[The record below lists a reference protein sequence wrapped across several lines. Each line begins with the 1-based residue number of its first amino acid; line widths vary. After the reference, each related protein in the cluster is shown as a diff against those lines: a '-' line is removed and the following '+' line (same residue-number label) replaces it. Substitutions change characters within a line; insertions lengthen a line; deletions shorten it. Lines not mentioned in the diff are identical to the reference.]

1 MPVLDMNKLASEVF
15 DIEAKAILKLKDSLG
30 IEFDKAIDILY
41 NTKGKVIITG
51 MGKSGLI
58 GKKIAATLTSTGT
71 PSYFLHPAESTH
83 GDSGIITRDDVVI
96 AISNSGE
103 TQELLNLLPLIKR
116 FGVQIISMTGNMES
130 TLAKAGNV
138 VLNIA
143 VEKEACPLGK
153 APTASTTATLAM
165 GDALAVCLLKKRG
178 FTEEDFL
185 IYHPGGAL
193 GKGIKFHVEDL
204 MLKEELSQSEKDKS
218 ELLMIVDLERNDLNR
233 VCRPGSVKVTELFE
247 VETYATVFHLVSTI
261 VGELE
266 TDKTVPDLIAS
277 TFPGGSITGAP
288 KIRAME
294 IIDEL
299 EHSQRGL
306 YTGSIGYLSLNG
318 DCDLNIVIR
327 TAVHQNGIY
336 HLGVG
341 GGITAESELEFEYDE
356 TWQKAKAVVAAIAGG
371 DVHE

>member
-1 MPVLDMNKLASEVF
+1 MPVLDINKLACEVF
-15 DIEAKAILKLKDSLG
+15 DIEANAILKLKSG
-30 IEFDKAIDILY
+30 INGNFDKAIDLLY
-41 NTKGKVIITG
+41 NSKGKVIITG

-116 FGVQIISMTGNMES
+116 FGVPIISMTGNLNS

-138 VLNIA
+138 VLDIS

-204 MLKEELSQSEKDKS
+204 MLQENLPIASEDMLFTDLIRLIS
-218 ELLMIVDLERNDLNR
+218 EHKLGMAILTN
-233 VCRPGSVKVTELFE
+233 P
-247 VETYATVFHLVSTI
+247 A
-261 VGELE
+261 GELTGIV
-266 TDKTVPDLIAS
+266 TDGDIRRIVIKYNSDLSKLIAKDVMTKNPKTVARTDFAAAALHLMEKY
-277 TFPGGSITGAP
+277 SITA
-288 KIRAME
+288 
-294 IIDEL
+294 L
-299 EHSQRGL
+299 
-306 YTGSIGYLSLNG
+306 
-318 DCDLNIVIR
+318 
-327 TAVHQNGIY
+327 
-336 HLGVG
+336 
-341 GGITAESELEFEYDE
+341 
-356 TWQKAKAVVAAIAGG
+356 AVVDAKNSPIGVVHIHDLLKAG
-371 DVHE
+371 VV

>member
-204 MLKEELSQSEKDKS
+204 MLKENLPIADENMLFTDLIKLISEHKLGMAIITDDAGRLSGILTDGD
-218 ELLMIVDLERNDLNR
+218 IRR
-233 VCRPGSVKVTELFE
+233 VGVEDSCDITHLKAKE
-247 VETYATVFHLVSTI
+247 VMTI
-261 VGELE
+261 NP
-266 TDKTVPDLIAS
+266 KTVAQNDFAAS
-277 TFPGGSITGAP
+277 ALHLMEKYSITA
-288 KIRAME
+288 
-294 IIDEL
+294 L
-299 EHSQRGL
+299 
-306 YTGSIGYLSLNG
+306 
-318 DCDLNIVIR
+318 
-327 TAVHQNGIY
+327 AVVDDDNKP
-336 HLGVG
+336 LGVVH
-341 GGITAESELEFEYDE
+341 IHDLL
-356 TWQKAKAVVAAIAGG
+356 KAGVV
-371 DVHE
+371 

>member
-1 MPVLDMNKLASEVF
+1 MPVLDMCKLASEVF

-30 IEFDKAIDILY
+30 IDFDKAIDILY

-204 MLKEELSQSEKDKS
+204 MLKENLPIADENILFTDLIKLISEHKLGMAIITDDVGRLSGILTDGD
-218 ELLMIVDLERNDLNR
+218 IRR
-233 VCRPGSVKVTELFE
+233 VVVKYSSDITHLKAKE
-247 VETYATVFHLVSTI
+247 VMTI
-261 VGELE
+261 NP
-266 TDKTVPDLIAS
+266 KTVAQQDFAAS
-277 TFPGGSITGAP
+277 ALHLMEKYSITA
-288 KIRAME
+288 
-294 IIDEL
+294 L
-299 EHSQRGL
+299 
-306 YTGSIGYLSLNG
+306 
-318 DCDLNIVIR
+318 
-327 TAVHQNGIY
+327 
-336 HLGVG
+336 
-341 GGITAESELEFEYDE
+341 
-356 TWQKAKAVVAAIAGG
+356 AVVDDDNKPIGVVHIHDLLKAG
-371 DVHE
+371 VV

>member
-1 MPVLDMNKLASEVF
+1 MPVLDMCKLASEVF

-204 MLKEELSQSEKDKS
+204 MLKENLPIADENILFTDLIKLISEHKLGMAIITDDAGRLSGILTDGD
-218 ELLMIVDLERNDLNR
+218 IRR
-233 VCRPGSVKVTELFE
+233 VVVKYSSDITHLKAKE
-247 VETYATVFHLVSTI
+247 VMTI
-261 VGELE
+261 NP
-266 TDKTVPDLIAS
+266 KTVAQQDFAAS
-277 TFPGGSITGAP
+277 ALHLMEKYSITA
-288 KIRAME
+288 
-294 IIDEL
+294 L
-299 EHSQRGL
+299 
-306 YTGSIGYLSLNG
+306 
-318 DCDLNIVIR
+318 
-327 TAVHQNGIY
+327 
-336 HLGVG
+336 
-341 GGITAESELEFEYDE
+341 
-356 TWQKAKAVVAAIAGG
+356 AVVDDDNKPIGVVHIHDLLKAG
-371 DVHE
+371 VV